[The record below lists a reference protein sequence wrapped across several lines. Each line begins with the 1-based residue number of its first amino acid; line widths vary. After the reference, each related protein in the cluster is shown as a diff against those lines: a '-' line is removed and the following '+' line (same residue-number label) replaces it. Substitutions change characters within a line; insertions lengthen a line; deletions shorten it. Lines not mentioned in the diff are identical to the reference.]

1 MLLCGAIQARTKP
14 AQHRLV
20 FPCPFLLFS
29 FSVSQP
35 FSPLERRA
43 LGVLAGVYALR
54 MAGLF
59 LILPVFA
66 LYAQDLAGQTPLL
79 IGLALGA
86 YGLTQAILQI
96 PFGMASDRLGRKP
109 VIVLG
114 LLIFAG
120 GSVFAALAHSIW
132 GVIAGRALQGAGAI
146 AGPVMAYLAD
156 LTRDENRAKSMAVIG
171 VTIGASFVLSLIL
184 GSPLNGL
191 IGVPGIFWL
200 TAAGAIAAI
209 FLVAIGLPKPV
220 GAQAEAAQRGD
231 LGHVLRDGQMMRL
244 NAGVFVL
251 HLALTAIF
259 VALPHEIVVHEH
271 LPASSHWKI
280 YLPTMLTG
288 FVLMIPLL
296 RGARRPGGSRRALLA
311 GMAALVVAEGVLAFG
326 REATLGLG
334 IALTVFFA
342 GFSLLEAMQPSMV
355 SRLAPGRA
363 RGAASGVYA
372 TAQFLGAFAGG
383 ALGGAL
389 LSVTDATGVFLAVG
403 AVLFVYLL
411 ATFSMP
417 EPRLFATREVRVGPQ
432 SPRAAELL
440 AARLAA
446 IPGVTEAI
454 VMGEVGIAYLKVDDR
469 MFDPT
474 RLEPFAAERP

>member
-1 MLLCGAIQARTKP
+1 MSL
-14 AQHRLV
+14 
-20 FPCPFLLFS
+20 PFN
-29 FSVSQP
+29 
-35 FSPLERRA
+35 PLERRA

-66 LYAQDLAGQTPLL
+66 LYAQDLNGQSPFL

-96 PFGMASDRLGRKP
+96 PFGIWSDRIGRKP
-109 VIVLG
+109 VIITG
-114 LLIFAG
+114 LLIFAA
-120 GSVFAALAHSIW
+120 GSGLAAVAHSIW

-171 VTIGASFVLSLIL
+171 MSIGASFVVSLIL
-184 GSPLNGL
+184 GAPLNGL
-191 IGVPGIFWL
+191 IGVTGIFWL
-200 TAAGAIAAI
+200 TAAGALGAI
-209 FLVAIGLPKPV
+209 MLVAIGLPRPI
-220 GAQAEAAQRGD
+220 GAHAEAPQSGD
-231 LGHVLRDGQMMRL
+231 LGRVLRNGQMMRL

-259 VALPHEIVVHEH
+259 VVLPHEIVALEH
-271 LPASSHWKI
+271 LPVSSHWKI
-280 YLPTMLTG
+280 YLATMLIG
-288 FVLMIPLL
+288 FVLMTPLL
-296 RGARRPGGSRRALLA
+296 RGARKPGGSRRALLA
-311 GMAALVVAEGVLAFG
+311 GMLALIVAEAVFAFG
-326 REATLGLG
+326 RDTTLGLS
-334 IALTVFFA
+334 IALTIFFA

-355 SRLAPGRA
+355 SRLAASRA

-372 TAQFLGAFAGG
+372 TAQFLGAFTGG

-403 AVLFVYLL
+403 AIMIAYWL

-417 EPRLFATREVRVGPQ
+417 EPPLLTTREIQVGRQ
-432 SPRAAELL
+432 SPAASEAL

-446 IPGVTEAI
+446 IPGVDEAI
-454 VMGEVGIAYLKVDDR
+454 VLGDTGIAYLKVDARQLD
-469 MFDPT
+469 T
-474 RLEPFAAERP
+474 KRLEEFVPGKLQPG